1 MPMSP
6 RQRHHNAAAP
16 TAPVGE
22 TDENSEVQ
30 SLPVTTVQ
38 RPAFFLRTKLLPPR
52 PAPELLSRPRLTER
66 LLANLAHPVTL
77 VAANAGSGK
86 TTLVADFV
94 RQHARQVVWYQ
105 LDHTDADPSV
115 FLGYITYGI
124 KQAVPGFG
132 EVMFSYLQESANELA
147 RQPERAV
154 DVLLNEVLE
163 QVEQQMI
170 LVLDDYHHLGAETP
184 VHRVVDRLLAYLP
197 DVMHVIIISR
207 DVPPLALARLRSQAS
222 LSIIDRAELLFTD
235 EETQELFRQ
244 VFDLELTPEQ
254 LSEYRERTHGW
265 ITALQLVRQ
274 VAQRQA
280 QAHGSHDGD
289 AQALNLSE
297 VLRQSERDIFDYFAE
312 EVFADE
318 TEEVQQLLLR
328 ISLLER
334 IEVDTC
340 GRLYPEMHCA
350 QTLPAL
356 VRRNVFLTIASDAS
370 GEEYRLHPLFQS
382 FLRRRFRS
390 EAGRAGLIA
399 EHARHADYFL
409 ERGKWEQAMQHLLTA
424 EDYVRAAHL
433 IAQRG
438 GEWIASGA
446 LSSLVS
452 FAEALPVA
460 VLEAQPRALA
470 HRAEVAR
477 LQGDEAAATGWFRR
491 AVTLLREQGDREGEA
506 EALHSLAAIARRQGD
521 YETAFSQLDRAVELT
536 DEKSIVRVKCGNT
549 RGLCLVAMGEWT
561 KAELEFRVA
570 LQAAEER
577 NDEHYVRLIAHNL
590 GTPAGMRGDFGEAL
604 RWLRRMLR
612 DDTGA
617 PMPQEAI
624 GHLNMA
630 RCYLYRGDFASGEE
644 HLDRALE
651 TCQLFNLMSLRGE
664 VFEAYG
670 NLYRERED
678 AARASEFYERAA
690 RAYDEAGIDPTRREL
705 WEEQALLRFQMG
717 DAAGARTQLDR
728 LVGARLDAGD
738 ELGRYT
744 AVLTRS
750 RVMLAQGEHEPVRQ
764 QLQPALGYFHEHK
777 LYYYEAQASL
787 ALAASLFATGE
798 SEAMLEPLRRA
809 LDLAARYDYEYW
821 LQREVAHHPQLFA
834 SADASELLP
843 PDVREQVPAAA
854 AAQRENGTGSLPALP
869 LVRTQQSVTDLTINM
884 LGPVEIFRDPAR
896 ALAADAWTTKRARD
910 ILCFIASRRHRRASK
925 DSIIDTF
932 WGEADFDAIEKNF
945 HPTVSHI
952 RKALNSNQPLK
963 QNFLLYRDGDYQLN
977 PNFSYSIDTEEFDR
991 LVAEGEAARRAGQ
1004 QELYVESYEKALA
1017 LYRGDFMQSAYDEWV
1032 DEHRSYYREQYLRL
1046 LESLAAAAEKMK
1058 EWSRALDLAQQILRD
1073 DSFREDIHCTI
1084 MRAHAALGNRVAVK
1098 EQYESLRKLLREELG
1113 VEPVAETQKIFR
1125 ELVK

>member
-1 MPMSP
+1 MAP
-6 RQRHHNAAAP
+6 RTRRHNAAP
-16 TAPVGE
+16 TAPVEE
-22 TDENSEVQ
+22 TEQQ
-30 SLPVTTVQ
+30 SAATPAATTVQ

-52 PAPELLSRPRLTER
+52 PAPELLTRSRLTER
-66 LLANLAHPVTL
+66 LQANLAHPVTL

-94 RQHARQVVWYQ
+94 RKHARDFVWYQ

-115 FLGYITYGI
+115 FLGYITYGLR
-124 KQAVPGFG
+124 QLVPGFG

-170 LVLDDYHHLGAETP
+170 LVLDDYHHLGTETL

-197 DVMHVIIISR
+197 DVLHVIIISR

-235 EETQELFRQ
+235 QETQELFRQ

-254 LSEYRERTHGW
+254 LAEYRERTHGW

-280 QAHGSHDGD
+280 QAQGGHDG
-289 AQALNLSE
+289 AAESLNLSE

-318 TEEVQQLLLR
+318 TEDVQQLLLR

-334 IEVDTC
+334 IEIDTC
-340 GRLYPEMHCA
+340 GRLYPDMHCA
-350 QTLPAL
+350 QTLPTL
-356 VRRNVFLTIASDAS
+356 VRRNVFLTIASDGS

-382 FLRRRFRS
+382 FLRRRFRT
-390 EAGRAGLIA
+390 EAGRAKVLA
-399 EHARHADYFL
+399 EHMRYADYFL
-409 ERGKWEQAMQHLLTA
+409 ERDKWEQAMHHLLAA

-433 IAQRG
+433 IAGRG

-446 LSSLVS
+446 LASLVS
-452 FAEALPVA
+452 FAQALPVA

-491 AVTLLREQGDREGEA
+491 AISLLREQGDREGEA

-521 YETAFSQLDRAVELT
+521 YETAFSHLDRAVELT
-536 DEKSIVRVKCGNT
+536 GEKSIVRIKCGNT
-549 RGLCLVAMGEWT
+549 RGLCHVAMGDWT

-577 NDEHYVRLIAHNL
+577 NDEYYVRLIAHNL

-612 DDTGA
+612 DDAGA

-630 RCYLYRGDFASGEE
+630 RCYLYRGDLTAGEE

-678 AARASEFYERAA
+678 AARAAEFYERAA

-705 WEEQALLRFQMG
+705 WEEQAILRFQMG
-717 DAAGARTQLDR
+717 DAAGARLLLDR
-728 LVGARLDAGD
+728 LVGARVDSGD

-750 RVMLAQGEHEPVRQ
+750 RVMLAQGEHEAIRP
-764 QLQPALGYFHEHK
+764 QLQPALQYFHEHQ

-787 ALAASLFATGE
+787 ALAASLYATGE
-798 SEAMLEPLRRA
+798 GEAMLEPLRRA

-821 LQREVAHHPQLFA
+821 LQREVKHNPQLFA

-854 AAQRENGTGSLPALP
+854 AQKVSSTGSLPSLS
-869 LVRTQQSVTDLTINM
+869 LVTAQQPVTDLTINM

-896 ALAADAWTTKRARD
+896 PLAADAWTTKRARD

-963 QNFLLYRDGDYQLN
+963 QNFLLYRDGDYQLH

-1004 QELYVESYEKALA
+1004 QERYVESYEKALA

-1032 DEHRSYYREQYLRL
+1032 DEHRSYYREQYLRI
-1046 LESLAAAAEKMK
+1046 LESLAAAAEKTK
-1058 EWSRALDLAQQILRD
+1058 EWSRALDLAHQILRD

-1098 EQYESLRKLLREELG
+1098 EQYESLRKLLRAELG
-1113 VEPVAETQKIFR
+1113 VEPVAETQKIYR
-1125 ELVK
+1125 ELLK